1 MSSTPGDRRARRQA
15 AREARKAAEPP
26 RSSTPRWLVPGLI
39 VAAIA
44 VAGILAIVLPGSNP
58 PSSGG
63 TSSVRPSVSGPASG
77 APDGSPGSTA
87 SSGSVG
93 AVQEPTITGTP
104 LPALPRDGA
113 DPAVGLAVPAVQGT
127 DFTGKP
133 VAISADGRPKVLLF
147 LAHWCPHCQA
157 EVPVI
162 QAWVNGGGLPEGV
175 DLISVATGIDPNAPN
190 YPPDAWLQREGWTSP
205 VLVDPTNT
213 VAQAYGLPAYPYFV
227 FVGPD
232 GKVVART
239 IGAPKDLDAAV
250 AQLTGS

>member
-1 MSSTPGDRRARRQA
+1 MSSSPGDRRARRQA
-15 AREARKAAEPP
+15 ARDAHKAAEPP
-26 RSSTPRWLVPGLI
+26 RSTASRWLVPGLI
-39 VAAIA
+39 AAGVV
-44 VAGILAIVLPGSNP
+44 VAGILAIVLPGSNTP
-58 PSSGG
+58 PSGG
-63 TSSVRPSVSGPASG
+63 SSSARPSVSSSAG
-77 APDGSPGSTA
+77 GSAVPTGSA
-87 SSGSVG
+87 GSQGVV
-93 AVQEPTITGTP
+93 AEPTITGDP
-104 LPALPRDGA
+104 LPELPREGD
-113 DPAVGLAVPAVQGT
+113 DPAAGLPVPTVEGT

-162 QAWVNGGGLPEGV
+162 QEWVNSGGLPDGV

-190 YPPDAWLQREGWTSP
+190 YPPDAWLQREGWTAP
-205 VLVDPTNT
+205 VLVDPSNT

-239 IGAPKDLDAAV
+239 IGAPPDLDSTV
-250 AQLTGS
+250 GQLIGG